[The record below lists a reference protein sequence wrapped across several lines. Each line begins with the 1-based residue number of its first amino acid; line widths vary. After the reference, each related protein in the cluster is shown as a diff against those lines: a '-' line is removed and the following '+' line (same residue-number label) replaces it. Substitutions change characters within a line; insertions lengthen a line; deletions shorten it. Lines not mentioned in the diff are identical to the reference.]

1 MRVIT
6 AASTGAN
13 ASGATNP
20 TAVSATPS
28 GGAEPRKAAP
38 SPRNT
43 RDGIRLVS
51 KNATTARPNT
61 FSLKLRVSSQE
72 RQNASNELASSSRTT
87 TAVVRP
93 YLQATYMINQQPPT
107 TSATVKSAPAHRNSI
122 APTPA
127 TTPTPSVISMS
138 TMPLPNPTAVS
149 GHSLDQPS
157 DSASRRRGSR
167 PRYESE
173 MTRIVP
179 ALSTKLAT

>member
-72 RQNASNELASSSRTT
+72 RPNASNELPSSSRTT
-87 TAVVRP
+87 TGVVRP
-93 YLQATYMINQQPPT
+93 YPRATELMNQQPHT
-107 TSATVKSAPAHRNSI
+107 ASATGNGAPAPRNSD
-122 APTPA
+122 APRPRTTPA
-127 TTPTPSVISMS
+127 P
-138 TMPLPNPTAVS
+138 
-149 GHSLDQPS
+149 
-157 DSASRRRGSR
+157 
-167 PRYESE
+167 
-173 MTRIVP
+173 
-179 ALSTKLAT
+179 